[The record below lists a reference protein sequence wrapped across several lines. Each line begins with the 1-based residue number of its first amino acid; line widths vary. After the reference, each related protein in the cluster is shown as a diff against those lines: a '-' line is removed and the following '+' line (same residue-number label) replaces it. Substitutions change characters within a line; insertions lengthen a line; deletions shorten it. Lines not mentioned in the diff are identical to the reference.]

1 MSIGLLLRLNPQR
14 AEKEAPG
21 TQKWMKCKAAET
33 EGEGSVHKYMTEP
46 ELVEGN
52 AAIRHL

>member
-1 MSIGLLLRLNPQR
+1 MKKRPLW
-14 AEKEAPG
+14 G
-21 TQKWMKCKAAET
+21 TQKWMKCKATET

>member
-1 MSIGLLLRLNPQR
+1 
-14 AEKEAPG
+14 
-21 TQKWMKCKAAET
+21 MKCKAAET

-52 AAIRHL
+52 AAIRHLRRPPTRPRESRL